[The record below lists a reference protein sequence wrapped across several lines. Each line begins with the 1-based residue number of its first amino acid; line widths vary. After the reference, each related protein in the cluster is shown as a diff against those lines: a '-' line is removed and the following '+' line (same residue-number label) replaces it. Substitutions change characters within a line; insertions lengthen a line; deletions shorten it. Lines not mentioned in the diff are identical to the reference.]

1 MIHQPVTHLPNT
13 SKNTDYA
20 TINSGS
26 YSNGPPSDRP
36 PYSHFQNNQSEQ
48 FTNYHGQSLKTQGV
62 SHGSN
67 PNLYHQPQAS
77 SSVTVTSR
85 SDLGREALNKRNN
98 QALVTIGI
106 CFLNSMD
113 AEAYAEKLAGTGC
126 YQVVAVS
133 HSDFAKTSLVAILAD
148 HCLPEME
155 KSLTPI
161 FRITRDNY
169 QPCSCCRNVSSHS
182 GWSEL
187 IQQIETAIQQPS
199 LHVEQPSQSQ
209 PEGSLRLRTTHAA
222 RRGLPPE
229 LDSLTKR
236 ELDILQ
242 LVGQGMSV
250 RDMAEHLQLADST
263 VGNHKYRLMKKLGAK
278 TSLELLKI
286 AVRCGL
292 ADFD

>member
-1 MIHQPVTHLPNT
+1 MIHRPVTHLPNT

-20 TINSGS
+20 MINSDS
-26 YSNGPPSDRP
+26 HSNRP
-36 PYSHFQNNQSEQ
+36 PCSPYRVSQSEQ
-48 FTNYHGQSLKTQGV
+48 FTNYDGQPLKSQKV

-67 PNLYHQPQAS
+67 PKLYHQPQ
-77 SSVTVTSR
+77 VTSPVSVTSR

-113 AEAYAEKLAGTGC
+113 AEAYAEKLLGTGN

-133 HSDFAKTSLVAILAD
+133 HSDFAKTNFVAILAD

-155 KSLTPI
+155 KSLAPI
-161 FRITRDNY
+161 FRITRDNF
-169 QPCSCCRNVSSHS
+169 QPCSCCQNVSSYS

-199 LHVEQPSQSQ
+199 LHADQPVQRR
-209 PEGSLRLRTTHAA
+209 PEGSLRIRTTHAA

-229 LDSLTKR
+229 LDCLTKR

-250 RDMAEHLQLADST
+250 REMAEHLQLADST